1 MTVPSG
7 ANPSGGGQEP
17 PTPGGQV
24 PPSSEANGQEPNGN
38 QGASQQS
45 ELTPEQMKAI
55 IRQLRDNEAAHRKEK
70 QAWEAAKLEA
80 ERAQMTA
87 AERAKAEAED
97 YKKQLEQVRAN
108 ARRNALEAAIANES
122 RALGI
127 VYPDVAFAAIEHA
140 VSYGE
145 DDKPLDVGEKLR
157 VWVQAHPLMTSAA
170 AVSANTSVAN
180 APRKEQ
186 GVITVTREQRQDMRF
201 LENLKKELNVGSL
214 SEAIN
219 KGLVHLE

>member
-201 LENLKKELNVGSL
+201 LENLKKELNVWSL